1 MLEFRPMGP
10 VTAQTLYRQV
20 LVPFIYD
27 LVADRMG
34 RVFRIV
40 VTLCA
45 KLDGRRLRE
54 QQLIVGSVGRMADN
68 ALPLFYRF
76 MLCYRIFLALDRIRM
91 ACPAEP
97 DRRRFQER
105 PLCRRMRIVTIEAA
119 VLPHDRQ
126 MEAVF
131 GEHFV
136 DHLVVASPA
145 QFKPL
150 FLQGER
156 FGRRRAFMAQT
167 ARLIGK
173 GRMGRII
180 DHSSLV
186 GTVHA
191 VTLGAAAIAD
201 GIILVLFDEDGF
213 IDLVAAFAER
223 RHLVGKES
231 RGLRGPVR
239 VVAVDAPF
247 LHRVV
252 LEFDLC
258 NRVHLVFMAAIAQ
271 LVAALEQIVLIVRGV
286 RIVALYALAFHSDL
300 VRAACF
306 LRQYPGMARKADPAH
321 LGRQLF
327 RIFRG
332 VRAVTSRA
340 SRFYRRVNERFF
352 QLSLEVRVARQA
364 DLLPGIRFQPEFTL
378 STFFT
383 DLLRFCRLGCF
394 RRLLCR
400 FRIRLRRKTEA
411 HYRKNRDNPFRS

>member
-10 VTAQTLYRQV
+10 VTAQALYRQV

-27 LVADRMG
+27 LFTDRMG

-45 KLDGRRLRE
+45 ELDGRRLSE
-54 QQLIVGSVGRMADN
+54 KQLIVGSVRRMADN
-68 ALPLFYRF
+68 ALPLFYGF

-97 DRRRFQER
+97 DRRRLQER
-105 PLCRRMRIVTIEAA
+105 ALCRRMGTVTIEAP
-119 VLPHDRQ
+119 VFPHDRQ
-126 MEAVF
+126 MEPVF
-131 GEHFV
+131 GEHIV

-156 FGRRRAFMAQT
+156 LGRRRAFMAQI

-186 GTVHA
+186 GAVHA
-191 VTLGAAAIAD
+191 VTQGAAAIAH

-213 IDLVAAFAER
+213 IGLVAAFAER
-223 RHLVGKES
+223 RHLVFKES
-231 RGLRGPVR
+231 RGLRGPMR

-252 LEFDLC
+252 LEFYLC
-258 NRVHLVFMAAIAQ
+258 NRVHLVFMAAVAQ
-271 LVAALEQIVLIVRGV
+271 LVAAFEQIVLIVRGV
-286 RIVALYALAFHSDL
+286 WIVALYTLAFQSDL
-300 VRAACF
+300 VRAACL
-306 LRQYPGMARKADPAH
+306 LRQYPDMARQADPAH
-321 LGRQLF
+321 VGRQLF
-327 RIFRG
+327 RIFRC

-340 SRFYRRVNERFF
+340 SHFYRRVDERFF
-352 QLSLEVRVARQA
+352 QLFLEVRMARQA

-378 STFFT
+378 GTFFT
-383 DLLRFCRLGCF
+383 DLLCFCRLGCF

-400 FRIRLRRKTEA
+400 FRIRLRRKT
-411 HYRKNRDNPFRS
+411 